1 MYDNISEINIEPQEK
16 TAPAY
21 EFKDE
26 PVQLVYIDDGLLE
39 PTTDAINLLTALRDE
54 KLSILSVN
62 GPLSS
67 GKSTLANTI
76 INKTSTG
83 FKWGEKTQG
92 IWMWGSPIT
101 LDNGNKLL
109 VLDFQGLNKDD
120 AENISHKLFMLSVLL
135 STTLIYNT
143 SGEIN
148 DSMINDFVYYTDLSN
163 KINVYADKN
172 DKLNNI
178 DNLKEYFP

>member
-1 MYDNISEINIEPQEK
+1 MYDNISEINLEPQEK
-16 TAPAY
+16 TSPAY

-54 KLSILSVN
+54 KLSILSIN

-83 FKWGEKTQG
+83 FKRDVG
-92 IWMWGSPIT
+92 IS
-101 LDNGNKLL
+101 
-109 VLDFQGLNKDD
+109 
-120 AENISHKLFMLSVLL
+120 
-135 STTLIYNT
+135 
-143 SGEIN
+143 
-148 DSMINDFVYYTDLSN
+148 YY
-163 KINVYADKN
+163 
-172 DKLNNI
+172 
-178 DNLKEYFP
+178 FR

>member
-1 MYDNISEINIEPQEK
+1 MYDNISEINLEPQEK

-54 KLSILSVN
+54 KLSILSIN

-148 DSMINDFVYYTDLSN
+148 DSMINDFVY
-163 KINVYADKN
+163 
-172 DKLNNI
+172 
-178 DNLKEYFP
+178 